1 MPELAEVET
10 IARILRDGTN
20 NSPGIVGKTIRDVVI
35 HWHKTLAMPDELSA
49 SKWTIGKQILS
60 VGRRGKFIQIDLE
73 GNVFIFIHLRM
84 SGDLQVVTPSSDKIP
99 GHIRAELEFSDGSRM
114 VFNDPRKFGRIWIT
128 DHPQD
133 VVGNL
138 GIDPFDE
145 QLTSITFSSMLN
157 DKHRQIKALLLDQTF
172 LSGLG
177 NIYTDESLHRAS
189 IHPKRDSS
197 RLTPVETEKLLLSI
211 RQVLTEGIERNGS
224 SIDWV
229 YRGGDFQN
237 YFRVYGR
244 KDQPCPVCGTA
255 IARILVGQRGTHFCP
270 HCQPE
275 ERSNEM

>member
-35 HWHKTLAMPDELSA
+35 HWHKTLAIPDELSA

-60 VGRRGKFIQIDLE
+60 VGRRGKFIQIELD
-73 GNVFIFIHLRM
+73 GIYFIFIHLRM
-84 SGDLQVVTPSSDKIP
+84 SGDLQLITASTERIP
-99 GHIRAELEFSDGSRM
+99 QHIRAELEFSDGSRM

-133 VVGNL
+133 VIGNL
-138 GIDPFDE
+138 GIDPFDD
-145 QLTSITFSSMLN
+145 QLTCIEFTAMLKN
-157 DKHRQIKALLLDQTF
+157 KHRQIKALLLDQTF
-172 LSGLG
+172 ISGMG
-177 NIYTDESLHRAS
+177 NIYTDESLHRAG
-189 IHPKRDSS
+189 IHPRRDSYG
-197 RLTPVETEKLLLSI
+197 LTNSEMEKLLFAI
-211 RQVLTEGIERNGS
+211 REVLTEGINRNGS

>member
-10 IARILRDGTN
+10 IARNLRDGTT
-20 NSPGIVGKTIRDVVI
+20 NSPGIIGKTIRDLVI
-35 HWHKTLAMPDELSA
+35 HWHKTLAMPDEASA
-49 SKWTIGKQILS
+49 HSRAVGKEILS
-60 VGRRGKFIQIDLE
+60 VGRRGKFIQIELD
-73 GNVFIFIHLRM
+73 GNCYIFIHLRM
-84 SGDLQVVTPSSDKIP
+84 SGDLQVISPSNEKIP
-99 GHIRAELEFSDGSRM
+99 GHIRAEWVFSDGSRL

-128 DHPQD
+128 DLPQD
-133 VVGNL
+133 VVGKL

-145 QLTSITFSSMLN
+145 QLTIITFSSMLMN
-157 DKHRQIKALLLDQTF
+157 KHRQIKALLLDQTF
-172 LSGLG
+172 LSGMG
-177 NIYTDESLHRAS
+177 NIYTHESLHRAG
-189 IHPKRDSS
+189 ILPRRDSS
-197 RLTPVETEKLLLSI
+197 RLTVDEMDKLLGAI
-211 RQVLTEGIERNGS
+211 REVLTEGIMRNGS

-255 IARILVGQRGTHFCP
+255 IARTLVGQRGTHYCP